1 MHSFSVE
8 VKNLGKRYGSNRIFD
23 GISFAHTQGVLGIA
37 GSNGSGKSTLLQCL
51 SGLERATSGR
61 VEWSKGDEI
70 IERSA
75 LKKHLG
81 YAAPYINLYEEF
93 SCAENIDFLLK
104 LRGVKNRDSIVKNAL
119 AEAGIGAHAS
129 QPYGNLS
136 TGQQQRLRLA
146 SALAHA
152 PEVLFL
158 DEPGSN
164 LDEKGRALI
173 ERIVAE
179 NRRNSLVV
187 IASNNPDELALCDR
201 VYSVEGEE
209 FM

>member
-1 MHSFSVE
+1 M
-8 VKNLGKRYGSNRIFD
+8 
-23 GISFAHTQGVLGIA
+23 
-37 GSNGSGKSTLLQCL
+37 

-61 VEWSKGDEI
+61 VEWTEGDETLG
-70 IERSA
+70 RSA

-81 YAAPYINLYEEF
+81 YAAPYISLYEEF
-93 SCAENIDFLLK
+93 SCAENLDFLLK
-104 LRGVKNRDSIVKNAL
+104 LRGVKERAAAIEEAL
-119 AEAGIGAHAS
+119 KRSGIAALAS

-152 PEVLFL
+152 PDVLFL

-164 LDEKGRALI
+164 LDEKGRAFI
-173 ERIVAE
+173 ERIVE
-179 NRRNSLVV
+179 ESRGKRLVV

-201 VYSVEGEE
+201 VYSVEEE
-209 FM
+209 DFRTGT